1 MNQPGLP
8 GRCFVFSHCVAAVSP
23 CVRARREFA
32 PAGDPLS
39 LLVQRKWAKK
49 APENP
54 SGCHQCVSAA
64 RSAAVLTQQL
74 AARRLKQRVRGVELR
89 LVPRPR
95 GDHRSTWRQCGSF
108 TAAGHTLLF
117 NGAVKYASVYG
128 DMRPQSKVALFE
140 PRGELLRKHGRGA
153 GSRHALVTP
162 RWKLEVL
169 WYPPNFAARSE
180 RIPPSG
186 PLLPFF
192 APAKKG
198 SRRPGRIPGGLS
210 RSEKEQHA
218 TAAHNK
224 QTRPPRKTGSCDEGG
239 ALRHGEPR

>member
-1 MNQPGLP
+1 MRAGL
-8 GRCFVFSHCVAAVSP
+8 GGLRRFALQGGCVAALSH

-32 PAGDPLS
+32 PAGDSLS
-39 LLVQRKWAKK
+39 LLVQRKEAKK

-64 RSAAVLTQQL
+64 CSSALLTQQL
-74 AARRLKQRVRGVELR
+74 AARRLKQWGRCVEPR

-95 GDHRSTWRQCGSF
+95 GDHRATCTQGGTR
-108 TAAGHTLLF
+108 TAAGHPLWF
-117 NGAVKYASVYG
+117 NGAVKYASVQG
-128 DMRPQSKVALFE
+128 DMRPQAKVALFE

-169 WYPPNFAARSE
+169 WYPHNFAARSE

-210 RSEKEQHA
+210 RSEKQQHA
-218 TAAHNK
+218 KRHRQEPNPAKPAA
-224 QTRPPRKTGSCDEGG
+224 G
-239 ALRHGEPR
+239 A